1 MGRMRPQA
9 GVFPDVAAGGVAA
22 RSPAIRNGHAAA
34 ECHPDKI
41 LLSPAARGE
50 FPAYVNRR
58 IAANIGSKR

>member
-1 MGRMRPQA
+1 M
-9 GVFPDVAAGGVAA
+9 
-22 RSPAIRNGHAAA
+22 

-41 LLSPAARGE
+41 LLLPAARGE